1 MRVLSDYIPTY
12 ADGEVTLIPRVV
24 VQLGYPDF
32 ASDEH
37 HYENGVEWRVI
48 TLADDLTDAVIA
60 LGYEVL

>member
-12 ADGEVTLIPRVV
+12 ADGEITYSPRVV

-32 ASDEH
+32 TSDEH
-37 HYENGVEWRVI
+37 HAESGVEYRVI
-48 TLADDLTDAVIA
+48 VLADEYADAVLA